1 MEFLKHIG
9 KVTRDDIVWCYRN
22 LLGREPESER
32 AVRAY
37 LGVRGF
43 RKLVQYFVDSPEFAA
58 RPPGGKMH
66 FAALDLPAIEVDSEA
81 TEEQL
86 AAAVGIIKAAWSHL
100 GEVKPHFSVITDP
113 QYLPENLDGS
123 IDRFWASGEVEA
135 GAAQRVLGRY
145 GMTDLSGMVCVEYG
159 CGVGRVT
166 MGFARRF
173 AQVHGYDISSGHL
186 DVARRRA
193 DELGLANI
201 GLHLCAE
208 NLLADLEPCDFFYS
222 KIVFQH
228 NPPPIIVRLIR
239 QALAALKPGGIA
251 VFQVPVYAAGYRFRI
266 AEWLTAKHRLDMQMH
281 CLPQPRIFELIAEED
296 CFPLEVREDNA
307 TGAPDKYISNT
318 FVVRKRGADVAGST

>member
-1 MEFLKHIG
+1 MSFFNSIG
-9 KVTRDDIVWCYRN
+9 KVSRDDIVWCYRR

-37 LGVRGF
+37 LGICGF
-43 RKLVQYFVDSPEFAA
+43 RKLVECFVDSPEFAA
-58 RPPGGKMH
+58 RGFGGSTH
-66 FAALDLPAIEVDSEA
+66 FASLDLPAIEVDDSA
-81 TEEQL
+81 TDAQL
-86 AAAVGIIKAAWSHL
+86 SAAVALIKAAWSHL

-123 IDRFWASGEVEA
+123 IDRFWASGEGEA
-135 GAAQRVLGRY
+135 AAAQRLLERFGVGDLGSR
-145 GMTDLSGMVCVEYG
+145 TCVEYG

-173 AQVHGYDISSGHL
+173 GQVHGYDISSGHL

-193 DELGLANI
+193 DELDLANI

-228 NPPPIIVRLIR
+228 NPPPIIARLIR
-239 QALAALKPGGIA
+239 KALACLKPDGIA

-266 AEWLTAKHRLDMQMH
+266 AEWLAARHRLDMQMH

-318 FVVRKRGADVAGST
+318 FVVRKRCADVSRST